1 MRLVTG
7 EKKTRRP
14 TQDKPTSGR
23 PRTIRS
29 RLRESLGA
37 RLGVEAS
44 WVQRHA
50 AHCPTCRRRLV
61 ASGKVDLALSVVKS
75 QCQRLD
81 LPMRA
86 NACAVRMLSH
96 SLREAADARGLERTT
111 PEPSLIE
118 RCGKY
123 ECALTNVAAC
133 IVILFLT
140 KTGLF
145 SSLDRAR
152 SQGREVMK
160 QYYTSQAG
168 EDLAGE
174 IFEI

>member
-1 MRLVTG
+1 MRLLTR
-7 EKKTRRP
+7 EKMAGRRR
-14 TQDKPTSGR
+14 QDKPTSGR
-23 PRTIRS
+23 RPTMRS
-29 RLRESLGA
+29 RLRESLCAKLGSEA
-37 RLGVEAS
+37 R
-44 WVQRHA
+44 WVQRHV

-86 NACAVRMLSH
+86 NACAVRMLNH
-96 SLREAADARGLERTT
+96 ALREAAEARGLERTT
-111 PEPSLIE
+111 AEPSLIE

-123 ECALTNVAAC
+123 ESVLTSVAAC
-133 IVILFLT
+133 VAILFLT

-152 SQGREVMK
+152 AQGREVMK
-160 QYYTSQAG
+160 QYYSSQAG
-168 EDLAGE
+168 EDLASE